1 MSRNS
6 HRVQPRVCDRDF
18 RPIQGGAKVV
28 QVVMRRQVSGFE
40 QYQQE
45 RSKVRA
51 ATGTRRRLRSVSH
64 PTARRQRSSC
74 RVPFFSPVHVEVS
87 NCAAGSASAGAACE
101 ASSTLVAATILAI
114 TRPAS
119 AATLVHHGILTLREQ
134 SRRCRSSHRNSTYST
149 WGARRK

>member
-1 MSRNS
+1 M
-6 HRVQPRVCDRDF
+6 
-18 RPIQGGAKVV
+18 V
-28 QVVMRRQVSGFE
+28 QVVMRRHAGSNSTSRSALRVE
-40 QYQQE
+40 LRQE
-45 RSKVRA
+45 RGGGFDLFLIQLHGDSGHRA
-51 ATGTRRRLRSVSH
+51 GFRFFPLGPRLKFVESTDDKLRGFRRNTG
-64 PTARRQRSSC
+64 
-74 RVPFFSPVHVEVS
+74 VEAS
-87 NCAAGSASAGAACE
+87 NCVAGSASAGVACE